1 MQADDPAAR
10 AREKAL
16 AASRAGLLDSRVSER
31 PLGRVENTR
40 GPALAAPNRRSV
52 GTLCVE
58 VKLVWV
64 VRMLLFLVLV
74 VVVTGFAMLNGS
86 ERASVVVWP
95 GSLVFYDVPLVLL
108 LFEAFVLGAIVWFV
122 VSVFHEVNLR
132 TAIRRLKRETADLH
146 QEIAGLR
153 SISLDVIEGESSD
166 EEP

>member
-1 MQADDPAAR
+1 
-10 AREKAL
+10 
-16 AASRAGLLDSRVSER
+16 
-31 PLGRVENTR
+31 
-40 GPALAAPNRRSV
+40 
-52 GTLCVE
+52 
-58 VKLVWV
+58 VWV

-122 VSVFHEVNLR
+122 VSVFHEVTLR
-132 TAIRRLKRETADLH
+132 GTIRRLKRENRDLN

-153 SISLDVIEGESSD
+153 NISLDEIEGETSD
-166 EEP
+166 QDLLE